1 MTGAAP
7 GWDELLV
14 SHWQVDWPLDVA
26 VIAYAALYLWG
37 VARVRGRWP
46 LARSAS
52 FLAGLACLPVALQSG
67 LGAYDERLLS
77 VHMVQHMVLLLLAP
91 LLLWG
96 GRPVILALRALPAP
110 RRAGVVR
117 ALDRLRGILTPPVC
131 VGLFSAVLL
140 LTHLTPLF
148 AATLRHP
155 VLHAAEHVLFVAV
168 GMVFWWPL
176 LDADPVPAHRLGG
189 FGRLVYLLAA
199 MPAMGLV
206 GAYLNRATSVV
217 YAPYAAPARALGLSA
232 VADQQQA
239 GAIMWVGGS
248 SFMVAVGLWVAMAA
262 LVAEERRLQAREA
275 REAPR

>member
-1 MTGAAP
+1 M
-7 GWDELLV
+7 
-14 SHWQVDWPLDVA
+14 
-26 VIAYAALYLWG
+26 
-37 VARVRGRWP
+37 
-46 LARSAS
+46 
-52 FLAGLACLPVALQSG
+52 
-67 LGAYDERLLS
+67 
-77 VHMVQHMVLLLLAP
+77 
-91 LLLWG
+91 
-96 GRPVILALRALPAP
+96 
-110 RRAGVVR
+110 
-117 ALDRLRGILTPPVC
+117 
-131 VGLFSAVLL
+131 
-140 LTHLTPLF
+140 
-148 AATLRHP
+148 
-155 VLHAAEHVLFVAV
+155 LHAAEHVLFVAV